1 MKTTVIQIAAFACLL
16 GLVMPLPEGDQ
27 FLDAECG
34 IRAQHRSKRVIN
46 GTVADMTSSPWMVF
60 LHDEAYFICGG
71 TLISNRSII
80 TESPHIHIRFYRA
93 RLGEYWRH
101 QESKCFG
108 TYCTEREEHPVEKA
122 IIHPNYNS
130 IRFVND
136 IAILLL
142 QGTVVF
148 KGKFRVADTI
158 DFFLGILLMFVL
170 ISCLL
175 TANIRP
181 ICIARNT
188 VEWAKSINEIQK
200 LTGTGWGY
208 TENRRTSNE
217 LRTLEIWRQTPAVCA
232 EFVGLNVT
240 SKQFCAGSRTS
251 TMCNGDSG
259 GPVGAM
265 ISTTKGDRF
274 VQIGIAS
281 YTNYQCRRAV
291 VFTDVLSHIDFI
303 LSVWRQYSN

>member
-1 MKTTVIQIAAFACLL
+1 MKTTVIQIVAFACLL

-34 IRAQHRSKRVIN
+34 IRAQHRSKRVVN

-60 LHDEAYFICGG
+60 LRDEDYFICGG
-71 TLISNRSII
+71 TLISNRLVLTTASCIKG
-80 TESPHIHIRFYRA
+80 HKNLMA

-122 IIHPNYNS
+122 IIHPYYNS

-148 KGKFRVADTI
+148 K
-158 DFFLGILLMFVL
+158 
-170 ISCLL
+170 
-175 TANIRP
+175 ANIRP

-208 TENRRTSNE
+208 TENGRTSNE
-217 LRTLEIWRQTPAVCA
+217 LRTLEIWRQTPDVCA

-303 LSVWRQYSN
+303 LSVWRQYSS

>member
-1 MKTTVIQIAAFACLL
+1 MKTTVIQIVAFACLL

-34 IRAQHRSKRVIN
+34 IRAQHRSKRVVN

-60 LHDEAYFICGG
+60 LRDEDYFICGG
-71 TLISNRSII
+71 TLISN
-80 TESPHIHIRFYRA
+80 P
-93 RLGEYWRH
+93 
-101 QESKCFG
+101 
-108 TYCTEREEHPVEKA
+108 
-122 IIHPNYNS
+122 
-130 IRFVND
+130 
-136 IAILLL
+136 ILLL

-148 KGKFRVADTI
+148 K
-158 DFFLGILLMFVL
+158 
-170 ISCLL
+170 
-175 TANIRP
+175 ANIRP

-208 TENRRTSNE
+208 TENGRTSNE
-217 LRTLEIWRQTPAVCA
+217 LRTLEIWRQTPDVCA

-303 LSVWRQYSN
+303 LSVWRQYSS